1 MSSGATLVPPPELV
15 EALRGRDRFLLATHV
30 NPDGDAIGSAI
41 ALAMALEQ
49 LGKKVTLLDKHS
61 MPEQYAFLP
70 GLDRFYTYEK
80 LQAAGFTPGD
90 FETLLIVDCNHP
102 ERIGL
107 EQKEQRPSI
116 EPFKQAVFGGMYSIV
131 VDHHQTGNGFGNI
144 RWIMP
149 LASATGLMVYCLIK
163 TLGVTITPDMA
174 RNLYTAVLTDT
185 GNFHFE
191 NVSAGTFRAAAELI
205 DLGAVPYE
213 IYEDVYESYPDN
225 RFRLYLNV
233 IGTLEIE
240 NSTAVLTV
248 TKKMLEETSTLPD
261 DVENFVSFPR
271 IMKDIKVSVLIR
283 EIGPQACKV
292 SLRSKGSLDV
302 SGIAEQFRGG
312 GHKNAAGCTIR
323 ADIVTAKKMI
333 LEKIKELKAI

>member
-1 MSSGATLVPPPELV
+1 MSGDVKLVPPPDLV
-15 EALRGRDRFLLATHV
+15 EALRSRDGFLLATHV
-30 NPDGDAIGSAI
+30 NPDGDAIGSSI

-49 LGKKVTLLDKHS
+49 LGKKVTLLDKHP
-61 MPEQYAFLP
+61 MPEQYDFLP

-80 LQAAGFTPGD
+80 LQAAGFTPAD

-107 EQKEQRPSI
+107 EQKEQRPPI
-116 EPFKQAVFGGMYSIV
+116 EAFKKAVFDGMYSIV

-144 RWIMP
+144 RWVMP
-149 LASATGLMVYCLIK
+149 QASATGLMVYCLIK
-163 TLGVTITPDMA
+163 TLNARITPDMA
-174 RNLYTAVLTDT
+174 RNLYTAILTDT
-185 GNFHFE
+185 GNFHYE
-191 NVSAGTFRAAAELI
+191 NVTAETFRTAAELI

-213 IYEDVYESYPDN
+213 TYENVYESFPDN
-225 RFRLYLNV
+225 RFRLYLSV
-233 IGTLEIE
+233 IGTLEIH
-240 NSTAVLTV
+240 NDIAVQTV
-248 TKKMLEETSTLPD
+248 TKKMLEETSTVPD

-271 IMKDIKVSVLIR
+271 MMKDIKVSVLIR

-302 SGIAEQFRGG
+302 SGIAEQFKGG
-312 GHKNAAGCTIR
+312 GHKNAAGCTIT

-333 LEKIKELKAI
+333 LEKIKESGNR